1 VSPATDPA
9 RAVIAAGAEVPYTR
23 RRPEDVTTPGLLADA
38 IARALEQAGLDS
50 REVDGLGISSFT
62 LAPDHCADL
71 AWRMG
76 LRLSWSMEDS
86 NGGGG
91 ALNMLQHAIRA
102 VEAGDAR
109 TVVLA
114 SGGVAGGAGSA
125 NLFANF
131 NSATRD
137 HLAPIPF
144 GGPNS
149 LFAMLT
155 LRHMR
160 EHGLSRLHYGAVA
173 VAQRRFAA
181 LNPGAVYRKPLTL
194 DEYLSAP
201 VVADPLCIYD
211 CVPGV
216 TGADAIVVTSRDR
229 AATPVA
235 VRALRTTLGQQPQE
249 GNGLRTGL
257 AAAAEQ
263 LWAQAGIGPED
274 VDVLSVYDDYP
285 VMVLIQLADLGFVAD
300 GDLERFVRTHI
311 DGGAL
316 AVNTSGGML
325 SAGQAR
331 GSAGMHGLVEA
342 VTQLRGQAGERQV
355 EPCQIGVVT
364 GYGMVLYRHGAAA
377 NAAVLERLP

>member
-1 VSPATDPA
+1 M
-9 RAVIAAGAEVPYTR
+9 IAGAAEVPYA
-23 RRPEDVTTPGLLADA
+23 RRPARDVTTAGLLAGA
-38 IARALEQAGLDS
+38 VARALDQAGLDMGD
-50 REVDGLGISSFT
+50 VDGLGISSFT

-109 TVVLA
+109 TIVLA
-114 SGGVAGGAGSA
+114 AGGVAGASGSA

-131 NSATRD
+131 NTATRD

-144 GGPNS
+144 HGPNS
-149 LFAMLT
+149 LFALLT

-160 EHGLSRLHYGAVA
+160 EHGLSRRHYGSVA
-173 VAQRRFAA
+173 VAQRRFAG
-181 LNPGAVYRKPLTL
+181 LNPGAVYRKPLTME
-194 DEYLSAP
+194 EYLAAP
-201 VVADPLCIYD
+201 IVADPLCIYD

-216 TGADAIVVTSRDR
+216 TGADAVVVTTRER
-229 AATPVA
+229 AANAVG
-235 VRALRTTLGQQPQE
+235 VRALTTTLGHEPQE
-249 GNGLRTGL
+249 GDGLRTGL
-257 AAAAEQ
+257 AAAADR
-263 LWAQAGIGPED
+263 LWSEAAAGPED
-274 VDVLSVYDDYP
+274 VDVANVYDDYP
-285 VMVLIQLADLGFVAD
+285 VMVLVQLADLGFVAG
-300 GDLERFVRTHI
+300 GDVERFVRTQI
-311 DGGAL
+311 DGDEL

-342 VTQLRGQAGERQV
+342 VTQLRGEAGDRQV
-355 EPCQIGVVT
+355 DRCGLAVVT
-364 GYGMVLYRHGAAA
+364 GYGMVLYRHGAVA
-377 NAAVLERLP
+377 NAAVLERLA